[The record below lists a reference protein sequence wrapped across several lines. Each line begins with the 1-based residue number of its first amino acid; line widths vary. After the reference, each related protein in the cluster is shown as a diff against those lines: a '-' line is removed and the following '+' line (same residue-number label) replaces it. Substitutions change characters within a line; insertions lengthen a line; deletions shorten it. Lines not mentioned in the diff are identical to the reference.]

1 MHMDT
6 DDREVGHDLLLEY
19 VMGDLDE
26 QQAARFEQHLAR
38 CSRCRTDA
46 LSLLPVHA
54 ELLTMYPDV
63 PSAENAGQAKS
74 AALQHAFSRRL
85 PNRPVGAAD
94 GYSPSVPL
102 VAPSAGR
109 FLGFPAWRRFQAP
122 RRFQRAA
129 LVCAAVGVLAVG
141 AIFTWNEHTERSAV
155 VASAPSRAG
164 RQGLGAVQTAAGP
177 PVARVASSGW
187 SKGGGQLAGASKS
200 GADTLAA
207 MLHPTAAFFG
217 ARGQVRVMTQQ
228 SVRRLVVQVA
238 EVPIQSHLGCYE
250 VWQEYGGRLHS
261 LGEFLVNG
269 RGEGQIAI
277 VLPRGG
283 PQGRIV
289 VTLEP
294 RWGDVNPLGPTVLRG
309 QVVRS

>member
-63 PSAENAGQAKS
+63 PSAENIGQAKS
-74 AALQHAFSRRL
+74 AALQHAFSCRL
-85 PNRPVGAAD
+85 PNVPVGPAD
-94 GYSPSVPL
+94 GCSPSFPL
-102 VAPSAGR
+102 GAPSAGR
-109 FLGFPAWRRFQAP
+109 LAGFLASRRYQAS
-122 RRFQRAA
+122 RRVQRVA
-129 LVCAAVGVLAVG
+129 LACAAVGALTVG
-141 AIFTWNEHTERSAV
+141 ALFTWNEHMERSAAV
-155 VASAPSRAG
+155 VPAPSRTG
-164 RQGLGAVQTAAGP
+164 RQGSGAVQTAAGP
-177 PVARVASSGW
+177 PTATGGPSGW
-187 SKGGGQLAGASKS
+187 AAGGGQGSGLSTAG
-200 GADTLAA
+200 GDTLAA

-217 ARGQVRVMTQQ
+217 ARGQVRVLTQQ
-228 SVRRLVVQVA
+228 SVRRMVVQVS

-261 LGEFLVNG
+261 LGEFLVNS
-269 RGEGQIAI
+269 RGEGQITM
-277 VLPRGG
+277 VLPRRG